1 MGSAIPS
8 KRNSLN
14 KINPKREQNMEYV
27 MGIWV
32 TLHFPLI
39 ATAISPVLEALPTM
53 SLWYSYGN
61 GGVSVPFPSVWVG
74 FETLGEVMLND
85 FIGLVIKEAMVSAW
99 FPWDLPFAALSHDV
113 SSLTS
118 LRPPSCEGGCTWSN
132 QRGRESIRKETDA
145 WSPFTVL
152 PVCHLSISQHRPP
165 TTWGPESFPNFWP
178 TGTVKPTTM
187 IIIALSS

>member
-53 SLWYSYGN
+53 SL
-61 GGVSVPFPSVWVG
+61 
-74 FETLGEVMLND
+74 
-85 FIGLVIKEAMVSAW
+85 
-99 FPWDLPFAALSHDV
+99 
-113 SSLTS
+113 
-118 LRPPSCEGGCTWSN
+118 
-132 QRGRESIRKETDA
+132 
-145 WSPFTVL
+145 
-152 PVCHLSISQHRPP
+152 
-165 TTWGPESFPNFWP
+165 
-178 TGTVKPTTM
+178 
-187 IIIALSS
+187 